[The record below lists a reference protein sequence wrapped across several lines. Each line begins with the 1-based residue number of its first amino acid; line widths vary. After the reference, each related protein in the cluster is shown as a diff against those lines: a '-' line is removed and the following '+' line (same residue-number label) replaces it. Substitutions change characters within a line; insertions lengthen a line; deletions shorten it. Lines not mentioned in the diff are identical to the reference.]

1 MSDPW
6 DPKNGKI
13 AKTFPILVLLT
24 SFIECKGSQIKQKTP
39 HTCLRDDIHLDFR
52 IPNEI
57 NTDMESID
65 TQLAAKIRHDI
76 VLGNYGDEERL
87 SESQLCETHSVSR
100 TPVRLALRMLEQEGL
115 IRRSDGRGYFV
126 IAPNVEDILQAV
138 QVRGHLE
145 SLAARLMAQSPGR
158 HNILPTL
165 EAAIDKID
173 GFVNAGKMDDASL
186 SALQMQNAIFHKTI
200 LDGCGNDFVGF
211 TCSRISHLPMLEVG
225 SMVFDREV
233 IATKEGI
240 DRSLFR
246 LQLGNSQHKVIFEA
260 IQSGDAV
267 RAEGMMREHSNTMV
281 EYIKIFE
288 KRNEELT
295 IKDLIGYSDLSIA
308 RANPVTA
315 QTDPH

>member
-1 MSDPW
+1 
-6 DPKNGKI
+6 
-13 AKTFPILVLLT
+13 
-24 SFIECKGSQIKQKTP
+24 
-39 HTCLRDDIHLDFR
+39 
-52 IPNEI
+52 
-57 NTDMESID
+57 MESID

-76 VLGNYGDEERL
+76 VLGNYGKEERL

-115 IRRSDGRGYFV
+115 IRRSEGRGYFV
-126 IAPNVEDILQAV
+126 MAPKVEDILQAV

-145 SLAARLMAQSPGR
+145 SLAARLMAQSPNR
-158 HNILPTL
+158 HSVLPTL
-165 EAAIDKID
+165 EIAIEKIE
-173 GFVNAGKMDDASL
+173 GFINAGKMDEASL
-186 SALQMQNAIFHKTI
+186 SSMQMQNAIFHRTI
-200 LDGCGNDFVGF
+200 LDGCGNNFVGF

-233 IATKEGI
+233 LASKEGI

-267 RAEGMMREHSNTMV
+267 RAEGIMREHSNTMV

-295 IKDLIGYSDLSIA
+295 IKDLIGYSGLSIT
-308 RANPVTA
+308 RAIAPAADTDQQL
-315 QTDPH
+315 QT